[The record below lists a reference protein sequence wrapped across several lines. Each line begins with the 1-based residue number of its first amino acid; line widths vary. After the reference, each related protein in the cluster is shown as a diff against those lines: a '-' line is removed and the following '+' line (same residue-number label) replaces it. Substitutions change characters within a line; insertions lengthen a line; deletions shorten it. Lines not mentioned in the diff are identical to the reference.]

1 MAAGYTVN
9 KTLTFVAVLG
19 GMFSGSWAINRF
31 LKPDMSIPDFL
42 ADPAADPKVQKA
54 NRLKELQAQAASVA
68 ASEQPRDQK
77 PTP

>member
-1 MAAGYTVN
+1 MAGGYTVN

-31 LKPDMSIPDFL
+31 LKPDLSIPDFL

-54 NRLKELQAQAASVA
+54 NRLKELQAQVAAAASA
-68 ASEQPRDQK
+68 EQPQGTK
-77 PTP
+77 SA